1 MTKGTKI
8 ALITIGV
15 IGTAVGLYFI
25 FKKPNNGKSEF
36 DEEEEEENN
45 SPTTYINNDFPLKK
59 GSGDIGRPVKRVE
72 ALQKWL
78 NKEGWAKKLVEDG
91 KFGNNT
97 QEVWDMQQDP
107 FSNFKTMWPSAI
119 QGKVDKT
126 FYETASN
133 GDGKT
138 MKDYE

>member
-1 MTKGTKI
+1 MKKGTKI
-8 ALITIGV
+8 ALISIGV

-25 FKKPNNGKSEF
+25 FKKPKNKEIDF
-36 DEEEEEENN
+36 DEEEENN
-45 SPTTYINNDFPLKK
+45 SPTTFINNDFPLKK
-59 GSGDIGRPVKRVE
+59 GSGDIGRPVKKVE

-91 KFGNNT
+91 KFGSNT
-97 QEVWDMQQDP
+97 QEIWDMQQDP
-107 FSNFKTMWPSAI
+107 FSNFKSMWPSSI

-126 FYETASN
+126 FYETATNS
-133 GDGKT
+133 DGKT